1 MKIAALTICAALAEM
16 GIDGSVIPA
25 LGSGPPHKAL
35 SIICPPCS
43 YLRKCK
49 SSSDKKKK
57 KKRIASSRQEPAYLR
72 VTHQHQLGIRTV
84 VMEVI
89 NSRRYGSGSLFCRVA
104 I

>member
-49 SSSDKKKK
+49 LSSDNNKKKK
-57 KKRIASSRQEPAYLR
+57 KASLRQKPAYLR
-72 VTHQHQLGIRTV
+72 VTHQYQLGIRTV
-84 VMEVI
+84 VMKII
-89 NSRRYGSGSLFCRVA
+89 NSRRYSSGSLFCRVA